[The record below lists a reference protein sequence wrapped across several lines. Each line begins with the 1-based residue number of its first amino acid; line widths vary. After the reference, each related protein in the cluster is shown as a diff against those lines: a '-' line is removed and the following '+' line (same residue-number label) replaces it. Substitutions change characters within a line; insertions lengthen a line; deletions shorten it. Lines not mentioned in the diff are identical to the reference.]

1 MKSIRAEKLPPIP
14 GKQGWPWDQYGI
26 NEEEDNK
33 LSTQWP
39 CITVV
44 TPSFNHGQF
53 IEETIRSVLCQDYP
67 NLEYIIIDGGGT
79 DHTVEVIKKYEKRIT
94 TKNRKENVHG
104 LIMPVMGVSSQEN
117 ITDAVE
123 LCKLIGIGYSVAHIN
138 RFLEGFEDL
147 EWGQSKI
154 AKMNSASRIR
164 AVLLYNYSNTHN
176 ALVIGTSNKT
186 EILLGY
192 FTKYGDGAVDI
203 EVIGELFKTDER
215 ELARFIGIPDKIINK
230 TPTAELYHGQ
240 TDEEEL
246 GVSYDELDKILKLH
260 VDGKNVKEIV
270 DKGFDRK
277 TVENVIGRVKA
288 NEHKRNMPF
297 VVMALSKA
305 RPHHQS

>member
-1 MKSIRAEKLPPIP
+1 MN
-14 GKQGWPWDQYGI
+14 
-26 NEEEDNK
+26 NEE
-33 LSTQWP
+33 
-39 CITVV
+39 I
-44 TPSFNHGQF
+44 
-53 IEETIRSVLCQDYP
+53 
-67 NLEYIIIDGGGT
+67 
-79 DHTVEVIKKYEKRIT
+79 KRIYG
-94 TKNRKENVHG
+94 KIISGIKEYFAKSGCKKAAVGLSGGIDSSVCAKLVADAIGKENVHG
-104 LIMPVMGVSSQEN
+104 LIMPVMGLSSQEN

-123 LCKLIGIGYSVAHIN
+123 LCKLIGMSYSVVYIN

-147 EWGQSKI
+147 EWGQSRI

-186 EILLGY
+186 EIMLGY

-215 ELARFIGIPDKIINK
+215 ELARFIGIPEKIINK

-240 TDEEEL
+240 TDEDEL

-260 VDGKNVKEIV
+260 IDGKNVKEII
-270 DKGFDRK
+270 DNGFDRK
-277 TVENVIGRVKA
+277 TVENVINRVNA

-297 VVMALSKA
+297 VVKAL
-305 RPHHQS
+305 

>member
-1 MKSIRAEKLPPIP
+1 MDNQAVYKKL
-14 GKQGWPWDQYGI
+14 
-26 NEEEDNK
+26 
-33 LSTQWP
+33 
-39 CITVV
+39 
-44 TPSFNHGQF
+44 
-53 IEETIRSVLCQDYP
+53 
-67 NLEYIIIDGGGT
+67 IDGIR
-79 DHTVEVIKKYEKRIT
+79 DYF
-94 TKNRKENVHG
+94 TKNNAKKAVVGLSGGIDSSLCAKLVADAIGKENVHG

-117 ITDAVE
+117 IADAVE
-123 LCKLIGIGYSVAHIN
+123 LCKLIGMSYSVVHIN

-147 EWGQSKI
+147 EWGQSRI

-215 ELARFIGIPDKIINK
+215 ELARFIGIPEKIITK

-240 TDEEEL
+240 TDEGEL

-260 VDGKNVKEIV
+260 ADGKNSKEIANS
-270 DKGFDRK
+270 GFDK
-277 TVENVIGRVKA
+277 KIVDSVLSRVKS
-288 NEHKRNMPF
+288 NEHKRNMPA
-297 VVMALSKA
+297 VVKIS
-305 RPHHQS
+305 